1 MTNER
6 PILVLGSSGQLGHA
20 FREEFGE
27 NKNVI
32 FLTSA
37 DLNLAKT
44 DQIAVSLSLIN
55 PRLIINCAAYTAVDK
70 AESEPELVMKINGE
84 APGEVARWCK
94 THHAAMIH
102 FSTDYVFDG
111 RLDRPYLEEDP
122 TGPLG
127 VYGRSKLMG
136 EQLIRQHLQKHL
148 IFRIS
153 WVFSSVGNNFV
164 KTMLRLGAE
173 RESLK
178 IVSDQIGSPT
188 YAPDVAQLVLRIGGV
203 DGRNIFSS
211 EFPFGTYHLHNKGE
225 TTWFDFARNIFA
237 VAKSLELNL
246 KAKEVL
252 ATSTAE
258 FGASAPRP
266 LNSRMNMGLIERTFG
281 VDMPSWQESLR
292 SCIINMKKPK
302 FQMSEL

>member
-1 MTNER
+1 MIFER
-6 PILVLGSSGQLGHA
+6 PILILGSSGQLGHA
-20 FREEFGE
+20 FREEFGDT
-27 NKNVI
+27 KNVI

-44 DQIAVSLSLIN
+44 DQIGVRLNLIN

-84 APGEVARWCK
+84 GPGEVARWCK
-94 THHAAMIH
+94 AHQAAMIH

-111 RLDRPYLEEDP
+111 RLDRPYLEQDP

-127 VYGRSKLMG
+127 VYGQSKLMG
-136 EQLIRQHLQKHL
+136 EQLIRQHLQEHL

-203 DGRNIFSS
+203 DGRNIFNT
-211 EFPFGTYHLHNKGE
+211 EFPFGIYHLHNKGE
-225 TTWFDFARNIFA
+225 TTWFDFAQNIFA
-237 VAKSLELNL
+237 VAKELGVGIQVN
-246 KAKEVL
+246 EVL
-252 ATSTAE
+252 PTSTAE
-258 FGASAPRP
+258 FAASAPRP
-266 LNSRMNMGLIERTFG
+266 LNSRMNMDLLQKAFG
-281 VDMPSWQESLR
+281 VEMPKWQDSLK
-292 SCIINMKKPK
+292 SCIVELQKK
-302 FQMSEL
+302 

>member
-1 MTNER
+1 M
-6 PILVLGSSGQLGHA
+6 GHA

-27 NKNVI
+27 TKNVI

-44 DQIAVSLSLIN
+44 DEIEVCLNLIN

-70 AESEPELVMKINGE
+70 AESEPELVIKINGK
-84 APGEVARWCK
+84 APGELARWCK
-94 THHAAMIH
+94 THQAAMIH

-127 VYGRSKLMG
+127 VYGQSKLMG
-136 EQLIRQHLQKHL
+136 EQLIRQHLQEHL

-188 YAPDVAQLVLRIGGV
+188 YALDVAQLVLRIGGV
-203 DGRNIFSS
+203 GGLNIANS
-211 EFPFGTYHLHNKGE
+211 EFPFGTYHLHNQGE
-225 TTWFDFARNIFA
+225 TSWFDFAQNIF
-237 VAKSLELNL
+237 SI
-246 KAKEVL
+246 AKELGVGIKVNEVSP
-252 ATSTAE
+252 TSTAE
-258 FGASAPRP
+258 FAAPAPRP
-266 LNSRMNMGLIERTFG
+266 LNSRMNMGLLQKAFG
-281 VDMPSWQESLR
+281 VEMPKWQDSLK
-292 SCIINMKKPK
+292 SCIVELQKK
-302 FQMSEL
+302 